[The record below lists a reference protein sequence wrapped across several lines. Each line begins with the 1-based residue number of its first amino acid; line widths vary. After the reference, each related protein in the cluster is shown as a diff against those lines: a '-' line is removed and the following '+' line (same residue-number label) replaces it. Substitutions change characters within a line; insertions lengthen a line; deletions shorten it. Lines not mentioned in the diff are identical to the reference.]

1 MFRPLA
7 ALLGCLVAM
16 AAGQDRPNATST
28 HPQPSRRVE
37 LPEGPAGRAFASV
50 SPTTPSV
57 SLPGG
62 QIWAG
67 DFDAPAWRGP
77 AAWEAWSSAVRA
89 EAVASPSDDS
99 RPARRATLARIALAQ
114 GRWDDAWD
122 HFAAT
127 GADPAICA
135 ALLPSFLPG
144 VEATAA
150 STGGIPAALPEGA
163 LLRPAIPPPSV
174 PAAQVALGR
183 NWIERR
189 TMRVEG
195 LEVGAARLAMSVTLQ
210 SDGIQIDF
218 DHQGGGAT
226 RVLVLLPEPA
236 DFQLRVEYVDWM
248 RQDELGRALELSIA
262 PGDET
267 HSLFGRFR
275 PRAMPWPTQLPP
287 QLSRALADHG
297 LALCFDAADADVALY
312 RSASAALAAALD
324 LPVRADLGL
333 DRPFAGVRIDLS
345 DRSLARRKLL
355 GVLTLA
361 ERWALRGQG

>member
-1 MFRPLA
+1 MSRTLA
-7 ALLGCLVAM
+7 ALLACLA
-16 AAGQDRPNATST
+16 AIPAGQDRPAPTST
-28 HPQPSRRVE
+28 KSPPARRVE

-50 SPTTPSV
+50 SPTTTSA

-62 QIWAG
+62 QVWAG
-67 DFDAPAWRGP
+67 DFDAPAWRSS

-89 EAVASPSDDS
+89 EAQATPSDDS
-99 RPARRATLARIALAQ
+99 RAARRATLARIALAQ

-135 ALLPSFLPG
+135 ALLPAFLPG
-144 VEATAA
+144 VDSTAA
-150 STGGIPAALPEGA
+150 STGGIPGPLPEGT

-189 TMRVEG
+189 TMRVDG
-195 LEVGAARLAMSVTLQ
+195 LEVGAARLAMTVTLQ
-210 SDGIQIDF
+210 SDGIQVDF
-218 DHQGGGAT
+218 DHQAGGAT
-226 RVLVLLPEPA
+226 RVLVRLPEPA
-236 DFQLRVEYVDWM
+236 DFQLRVEYIDWM
-248 RQDELGRALELSIA
+248 RQDEVGRALELSIS

-275 PRAMPWPTQLPP
+275 PRTLPWPTQLPA

-297 LALCFDAADADVALY
+297 LALCFEGNDPDVALY
-312 RSASAALAAALD
+312 RSASAALAAALE

-333 DRPFAGVRIDLS
+333 ERPFAGVRIDLS
-345 DRSLARRKLL
+345 DRTLARRKLL

-361 ERWALRGQG
+361 ERWALRGNG